1 MALALRAGVRAGP
14 RAGGVWGCARARA
27 AGWTVG
33 AARRAASTATT
44 NFYRVRVGA
53 PVSDEELRR
62 DASAAE
68 ALCRGAGIVG
78 TVILAP
84 EGVNGSLAGPL
95 HSVRRVVD
103 ELTSAPPEH
112 WAGDDAEGGLVSNE
126 EVCAGGGPAP
136 FRKLK
141 VKVKEEIVS
150 MRLDQPLDLSR
161 RGVAVPPAVRSTIS
175 LKLLVCPCSGHKER
189 APLAECC
196 CRRSGTR

>member
-53 PVSDEELRR
+53 PIAEEALRR

-68 ALCRGAGIVG
+68 ALCKEAGIVG

-112 WAGDDAEGGLVSNE
+112 WAGDDDQGGVVSNE

-150 MRLDQPLDLSR
+150 MRLDQPLDLAR
-161 RGVAVPPAVRSTIS
+161 RGVAVPPAVRSPPS
-175 LKLLVCPCSGHKER
+175 FKLACLPMFWV
-189 APLAECC
+189 
-196 CRRSGTR
+196 T